1 MGRNRVAEI
10 KINGKA
16 CEEAGVGGEVYRQSC
31 G

>member
-16 CEEAGVGGEVYRQSC
+16 CEEACVAGDVYRQAC